1 MKANI
6 LVIIL
11 LCIMFSCE
19 SKQKKSDELPVLS
32 ADTAPTLKEYNRSL
46 QLLTTDAKIAITDT
60 IEASSFGVK
69 ADYNGKIG
77 TDNRKALQLA
87 IDFCSANQKVLRL
100 PKGKILVS
108 SYGITPSA
116 RAHAN
121 ILELKSNTKIVGNNS
136 ELVVSKAFHDQSFV
150 LLSGLNAVHTK
161 DFVNLSNIEI
171 KNITFNFNN
180 KEVFMATKYQLMR
193 GIEMGQCINGEVA
206 NCTFLNGDLT
216 SAIITGQGNRN
227 VSKNI
232 KIHHNKFID
241 LIKSPKNEDHTSVY
255 LNSTESSI
263 FENTF
268 TNRSVQGKLVAC
280 AGELHNSNTSFYNNT
295 ISGYLRM
302 NFVAAAATENH
313 HISQLSIYN
322 NRASITSA
330 AVYLWTDDNTSISNL
345 SIKNNTITSTH
356 VDGYSM
362 AFNGSQGILADATVG
377 KNTLV
382 ENIVVENNK
391 SVIAKTII
399 SGRAVNFLIDKNRK
413 FKNFKEQNNT
423 CTGCKDG
430 KYYESGFKL
439 PF

>member
-1 MKANI
+1 MKANMLI
-6 LVIIL
+6 VIL
-11 LCIMFSCE
+11 LSIIFSCE
-19 SKQKKSDELPVLS
+19 SKQAKSAEPLIQL
-32 ADTAPTLKEYNRSL
+32 ADTTPALKEYNQSL
-46 QLLTTDAKIAITDT
+46 QLLTKNSKIAISDT

-69 ADYNGKIG
+69 ADYSDNKG

-100 PKGKILVS
+100 PKGKILVNS
-108 SYGITPSA
+108 FGLTPSSK
-116 RAHAN
+116 AHAN
-121 ILELKSNTKIVGNNS
+121 ILELKSNTKIIGNGTEIVVGRT
-136 ELVVSKAFHDQSFV
+136 FHDKSFV
-150 LLSGLNAVHTK
+150 LLSGLNAVKTE

-216 SAIITGQGNRN
+216 SAIITGQGNRS

-241 LIKSPKNEDHTSVY
+241 LIKSVKNEDHTSVY
-255 LNSTESSI
+255 LNSTDSSI

-268 TNRSVQGKLVAC
+268 TNRSVQGKIVAC
-280 AGELHNSNTSFYNNT
+280 AGELHNSNTSFYNNN

-302 NFVAAAATENH
+302 NFVAAAKTENH

-345 SIKNNTITSTH
+345 TIKNNIITSTH